1 MEINRFLKKAKA
13 HEKKGQVEEAIQL
26 YLSILESFPKNQE
39 TIQRL
44 KKLRSEIIQNSSVD
58 LKQDEINAVL
68 VELAQTNSIVV
79 RLKGG
84 DPFIFGRGGEEAEYL
99 IENNIPFE
107 VVPGITSS
115 SGCSAYAGIP
125 LTHRDWAQSV
135 RFVTGHSQ
143 AGKELDLNWE
153 SLADPDTTLVV
164 YMGTV
169 NSHIISSKLI
179 EAGLA
184 NTTPVAIINN
194 GTRPDQKVIL
204 SDLQTMPDV
213 INENGIKGATLLVI
227 GQVTALANKLDW
239 YKG

>member
-1 MEINRFLKKAKA
+1 MNISEMPDLLTVKALRLIQSADVIVHDRLVSDLILDLIPDSTERVFAGKA
-13 HEKKGQVEEAIQL
+13 ANKHFMA
-26 YLSILESFPKNQE
+26 
-39 TIQRL
+39 
-44 KKLRSEIIQNSSVD
+44 
-58 LKQDEINAVL
+58 QDEINAVL